1 MRVLNIVHK
10 YLMKK
15 SCLSVLLLLVS
26 WCAAVPLLQPSEAVQ
41 TPVSGEFPAQLLQ
54 GSENFNLAIDSFG
67 DSRGN
72 FGPCG

>member
-1 MRVLNIVHK
+1 
-10 YLMKK
+10 
-15 SCLSVLLLLVS
+15 VS